1 MFLLPEQTI
10 IHGRWMESPNPA
22 TSTWT
27 RQVAVG
33 SPCLRRTPWAS
44 LRSTR
49 AACLTTWTLRW
60 LVGRTWSW
68 LCYPS
73 QVLGCAILLKFCDLL
88 HASLFYSNSET
99 VDWSRIAPAR
109 SGTDC
114 SLLLSVTDLKLPLQ
128 PSSDVR
134 YWFPPDGNLKQP
146 QTDEVIRAF
155 PILAQESASSQCLPK
170 SADLEALLAATSV
183 DDLKD
188 QCQKLYITPFGKL
201 NRLQMAESI
210 LFHQFAAKSSESATR
225 SRAHVNSGP
234 QPDLNGKVVCHG
246 LMCCDRADTSVSL

>member
-1 MFLLPEQTI
+1 MGQRLQ
-10 IHGRWMESPNPA
+10 
-22 TSTWT
+22 
-27 RQVAVG
+27 RQGDAWEKELEAWKKFQKR
-33 SPCLRRTPWAS
+33 SKEDSDRTD
-44 LRSTR
+44 
-49 AACLTTWTLRW
+49 
-60 LVGRTWSW
+60 
-68 LCYPS
+68 
-73 QVLGCAILLKFCDLL
+73 LGCAILLKFCDLL
-88 HASLFYSNSET
+88 HASMFYSNSET
-99 VDWSRIAPAR
+99 VDRSRIVPAR
-109 SGTDC
+109 SGADC
-114 SLLLSVTDLKLPLQ
+114 SLLLSVTDPKLPLQ
-128 PSSDVR
+128 PSSEVR
-134 YWFPPDGNLKQP
+134 YWFPPERQLKQP